1 MAFLPGLLG
10 ATLPFLGRAL
20 SGAVGGLIKGVESG
34 KGALDVLKET
44 GLGALHGAIGQP
56 DDEQRV
62 DPRPIDMEKAP
73 EMKPKRPKPQ
83 KHQGAKG
90 KVKLPKL
97 VKHKKKHRK

>member
-10 ATLPFLGRAL
+10 ATIPFLGRTL
-20 SGAVGGLIKGVESG
+20 KGAVIGLG
-34 KGALDVLKET
+34 KGLERGDSAVDVLKET

-56 DDEQRV
+56 DDERRV

-73 EMKPKRPKPQ
+73 EMKPKHPKPQ
-83 KHQGAKG
+83 KHEGAKG

-97 VKHKKKHRK
+97 VKHKKKQRK